1 MKRNKYKAIAILM
14 SAFLLALTSC
24 VKKKQQL
31 PKAEVKQEI
40 TQPEISP
47 LDSVIRHDFKS
58 ANEMAFLLF
67 KQVDKQKGRENFMIS
82 PFSLS
87 NALVMLANGA
97 DGNTLKQIKDVLGA
111 KDMNIDKVCKM
122 YRDLDVYLKS
132 IDTET
137 SFANASSIWIDD
149 KFKVK
154 ADFLKKSKE
163 IFNAEV
169 YNRPLA
175 TEKTMNDINSWCNRQ
190 TNGHIK
196 DVLNNIPSP
205 DSRMLLMNALYFN
218 GKWSDPFSKENTKEE
233 FFRNYDGSKSKV
245 NMMYKFEYMKASVC
259 DKFDIV
265 EFPYGKRDFSMVV
278 ILPHKGQNIDICLKN
293 LSSKQVNKIDSNS
306 DFYYV
311 SVHMPQLELKD
322 ETDFNRTL
330 MALGMTDAFS
340 EKNANLSKISDDL
353 YVSAIKQKTSIKVNE
368 EGTEATAVTHEIIM
382 AKDADAPKPKVL
394 VFNMDRPFVY
404 LIREKI
410 TGTILFMGKVRKL

>member
-1 MKRNKYKAIAILM
+1 MKRNIFKVMPLLM

-40 TQPEISP
+40 KQPEISP

-67 KQVDKQKGRENFMIS
+67 EQVDKHKGRENFMIS
-82 PFSLS
+82 PFSLT

-111 KDMNIDKVCKM
+111 KAMSIDKVCKM

-154 ADFLKKSKE
+154 ADFLKKNKE

-218 GKWSDPFSKENTKEE
+218 GKWASAFSKEDTKEE
-233 FFRNYDGSKSKV
+233 FFKNSDGSKSKV
-245 NMMYKFEYMKASVC
+245 NMMHKFEGMRACVC

-265 EFPYGKRDFSMVV
+265 EFPYGKGESERLNMLLQQCF
-278 ILPHKGQNIDICLKN
+278 K
-293 LSSKQVNKIDSNS
+293 
-306 DFYYV
+306 
-311 SVHMPQLELKD
+311 
-322 ETDFNRTL
+322 TL
-330 MALGMTDAFS
+330 DC
-340 EKNANLSKISDDL
+340 
-353 YVSAIKQKTSIKVNE
+353 
-368 EGTEATAVTHEIIM
+368 TH
-382 AKDADAPKPKVL
+382 
-394 VFNMDRPFVY
+394 
-404 LIREKI
+404 
-410 TGTILFMGKVRKL
+410 